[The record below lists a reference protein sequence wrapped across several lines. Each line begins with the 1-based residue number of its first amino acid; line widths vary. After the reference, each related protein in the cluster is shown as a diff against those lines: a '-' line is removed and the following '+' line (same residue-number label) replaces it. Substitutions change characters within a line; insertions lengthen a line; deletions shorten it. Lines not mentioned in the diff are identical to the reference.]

1 MFNWPRRQFI
11 SPTLARTSPTSAS
24 ATLWLGRLCC
34 MSAVLPTNKFPTRK
48 LNQPPFR
55 LCGPLKGQL
64 SCRFRQRDDLD
75 VDAEIGELC
84 DKALGD
90 DLG

>member
-1 MFNWPRRQFI
+1 MTKRTRRNHTPAFKAKVAMAALRGEK
-11 SPTLARTSPTSAS
+11 TLTELA
-24 ATLWLGRLCC
+24 
-34 MSAVLPTNKFPTRK
+34 TRK